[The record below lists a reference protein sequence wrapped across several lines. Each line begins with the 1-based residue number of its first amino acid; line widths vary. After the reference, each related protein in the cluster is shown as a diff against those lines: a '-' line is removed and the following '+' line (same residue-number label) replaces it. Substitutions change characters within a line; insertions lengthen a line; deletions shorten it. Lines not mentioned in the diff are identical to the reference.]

1 MNALKSVFN
10 FLGRFL
16 TSTRIV
22 VTNLITFIFLAL
34 VFIGLISVF
43 IPNERSID
51 KEGKVVILNPE
62 GVLVDQEVQYSDFQF
77 SFGQVEQIQTRDL
90 IKLIQSISKDE
101 DIPAVL
107 VDFSGLSYS
116 GPTNLIKISQ
126 EIKKL
131 SELKRVIAFSDRYT
145 TSSYLIAAHA
155 DEIYI
160 HQAGG
165 FDIQGIGGYR
175 SYSKSLY
182 ENLKMKVYNY
192 SQGDYKSAVEG
203 LTRDSMS
210 DFDKKQRKA
219 LYDPIW
225 SKYKEIIAQA
235 RGISI
240 DNVQNFAD
248 SYFDFIGEAAFDNI
262 DAGIEQD
269 YLTGVKSFPEFR
281 SFMIDEFGKDESSDR
296 ETYNY
301 ISYQEYSSSMKEEK
315 EKSENIISVITAEG
329 AIVEG
334 EISQGFAGSA
344 GIARQ
349 IRKAHED
356 DKTKAIVFRVNSP
369 GGSIIASEI
378 IRDEL
383 LHAKNKGKK
392 VVVSMGDYAASGGVY
407 ISTPA
412 DYIFAHPTT
421 ITGSIGV
428 AIAFLTTEDS
438 LEYIGIS
445 KDGVQTSKFAGWT
458 PELPVTKELDNIFNN
473 LAERSYQRFLEVVSE
488 SRKKDVS
495 EINKIAGGR
504 VWIGTDALQIEI
516 IDELGDIDDAIE
528 KAAALAEISEYQLKY
543 SSSDV
548 SFVETVLSEIFG
560 KLSLPLEKIK
570 FVKASESVYKFLTEL
585 VHFNKPSAS
594 MICKVCIIETL

>member
-43 IPNERSID
+43 IPNNRSID

-116 GPTNLIKISQ
+116 GPTNLIEISE
-126 EIKKL
+126 EIQKL

-192 SQGDYKSAVEG
+192 SQGDYKSAVER

-235 RGISI
+235 RGISKEK
-240 DNVQNFAD
+240 VQNFAD
-248 SYFDFIGEAAFDNI
+248 SYFDIIGEAAFDNI
-262 DAGIEQD
+262 EAGIEQN

-281 SFMIDEFGKDESSDR
+281 SYMIDEFGKDESSDR
-296 ETYNY
+296 ETYNH
-301 ISYQEYSSSMKEEK
+301 ITYQEYSSSMKEDK

-383 LHAKNKGKK
+383 LQAKNKGKK

-438 LEYIGIS
+438 
-445 KDGVQTSKFAGWT
+445 K
-458 PELPVTKELDNIFNN
+458 
-473 LAERSYQRFLEVVSE
+473 
-488 SRKKDVS
+488 
-495 EINKIAGGR
+495 
-504 VWIGTDALQIEI
+504 
-516 IDELGDIDDAIE
+516 
-528 KAAALAEISEYQLKY
+528 
-543 SSSDV
+543 
-548 SFVETVLSEIFG
+548 
-560 KLSLPLEKIK
+560 
-570 FVKASESVYKFLTEL
+570 
-585 VHFNKPSAS
+585 
-594 MICKVCIIETL
+594 

>member
-34 VFIGLISVF
+34 VFIGLISVL

-235 RGISI
+235 RGISK

-301 ISYQEYSSSMKEEK
+301 ITYQEYSSSMKEDK

-383 LHAKNKGKK
+383 LQAKNKGKK

-504 VWIGTDALQIEI
+504 VWIGTDALQIDI
-516 IDELGDIDDAIE
+516 IDELGDIDDAIG

-570 FVKASESVYKFLTEL
+570 FVNASESIYKFLTEL
-585 VHFNKPSAS
+585 APFNKPSAS
-594 MICKVCIIETL
+594 MICKVCIIETS

>member
-34 VFIGLISVF
+34 VFIGLISVL

-301 ISYQEYSSSMKEEK
+301 ITYQEYSSSMKEDK

-383 LHAKNKGKK
+383 LQAKNKGKK

-504 VWIGTDALQIEI
+504 VWIGTDALQIDI
-516 IDELGDIDDAIE
+516 IDELGDIDDAIG
-528 KAAALAEISEYQLKY
+528 KAAALAKISDYQLKY

-570 FVKASESVYKFLTEL
+570 FVNASESIYKFLTEL
-585 VHFNKPSAS
+585 APFNKPSAS
-594 MICKVCIIETL
+594 MICKVCIIETS

>member
-43 IPNERSID
+43 IPNDRSID

-116 GPTNLIKISQ
+116 GPTNLIEISE
-126 EIKKL
+126 EIQKL

-155 DEIYI
+155 DEIYV

-235 RGISI
+235 RGISKEK
-240 DNVQNFAD
+240 VQNFAD
-248 SYFDFIGEAAFDNI
+248 SYLDVIGEAAFDNI
-262 DAGIEQD
+262 EAGIEQN

-281 SFMIDEFGKDESSDR
+281 SYMIDEFGKDESSDR

-301 ISYQEYSSSMKEEK
+301 ITYQEYSSSMKEDK

-383 LHAKNKGKK
+383 LQAKNKGKK

-504 VWIGTDALQIEI
+504 VWIGTDALQIDI
-516 IDELGDIDDAIE
+516 IDELGDIDDAIG

-570 FVKASESVYKFLTEL
+570 FVKASESIYKFLTEL
-585 VHFNKPSAS
+585 APFNEPSAS
-594 MICKVCIIETL
+594 MICKVCIIETS

>member
-90 IKLIQSISKDE
+90 IKLIQTISKDK

-107 VDFSGLSYS
+107 LDFSGLSYS
-116 GPTNLIKISQ
+116 GPTNLIKISD
-126 EIKKL
+126 EIQKL

-281 SFMIDEFGKDESSDR
+281 SYMIDEFGKDESSDR

-383 LHAKNKGKK
+383 LQAKNKGKK

-504 VWIGTDALQIEI
+504 VWIGTDALQIDI

-570 FVKASESVYKFLTEL
+570 FVNASESIYKFLTEL
-585 VHFNKPSAS
+585 APFNKPSAS
-594 MICKVCIIETL
+594 MICKVCIIETS

>member
-43 IPNERSID
+43 IPNDRSID

-107 VDFSGLSYS
+107 LDFSGLSYS
-116 GPTNLIKISQ
+116 GPTNLIEISE
-126 EIKKL
+126 EIQKL

-235 RGISI
+235 RSISKEK
-240 DNVQNFAD
+240 VQKFAD
-248 SYFDFIGEAAFDNI
+248 SYFDAIGEAAFDNI
-262 DAGIEQD
+262 EAGIEQN

-281 SFMIDEFGKDESSDR
+281 SYMIDEFGKDESSDR

-301 ISYQEYSSSMKEEK
+301 ITYEEYSSSMKEDK

-383 LHAKNKGKK
+383 LQAKNKGKK

-428 AIAFLTTEDS
+428 AIAFSTIEDS

-458 PELPVTKELDNIFNN
+458 PELPVTEELDNIFNN

-504 VWIGTDALQIEI
+504 VWIGTDALQIDI
-516 IDELGDIDDAIE
+516 IDELGDIDDAIG

-570 FVKASESVYKFLTEL
+570 FVKASESIYKFLTEL
-585 VHFNKPSAS
+585 APFNKPSAS
-594 MICKVCIIETL
+594 MICKVCIIETS

>member
-1 MNALKSVFN
+1 
-10 FLGRFL
+10 
-16 TSTRIV
+16 
-22 VTNLITFIFLAL
+22 
-34 VFIGLISVF
+34 
-43 IPNERSID
+43 
-51 KEGKVVILNPE
+51 
-62 GVLVDQEVQYSDFQF
+62 
-77 SFGQVEQIQTRDL
+77 
-90 IKLIQSISKDE
+90 
-101 DIPAVL
+101 
-107 VDFSGLSYS
+107 
-116 GPTNLIKISQ
+116 
-126 EIKKL
+126 
-131 SELKRVIAFSDRYT
+131 
-145 TSSYLIAAHA
+145 
-155 DEIYI
+155 
-160 HQAGG
+160 
-165 FDIQGIGGYR
+165 
-175 SYSKSLY
+175 
-182 ENLKMKVYNY
+182 MKVYNY

-235 RGISI
+235 RGISKEK
-240 DNVQNFAD
+240 VQKFAD
-248 SYFDFIGEAAFDNI
+248 SYFDAIGEAAFDNI
-262 DAGIEQD
+262 EAGIEQN

-281 SFMIDEFGKDESSDR
+281 SYMIDEFGKDESSDR

-301 ISYQEYSSSMKEEK
+301 ITYQEYSSSMKEDK

-383 LHAKNKGKK
+383 LQAKNKGKK

-504 VWIGTDALQIEI
+504 VWIGTDALQIDI
-516 IDELGDIDDAIE
+516 IDELGDIEDAIG
-528 KAAALAEISEYQLKY
+528 KAAALAGISEYQLKY

-570 FVKASESVYKFLTEL
+570 FVKASESIYKFLTEL
-585 VHFNKPSAS
+585 APFNKPSAS
-594 MICKVCIIETL
+594 MICKVCIIETS